1 MVLPNGLEGFT
12 GLGASPST
20 HARVGCP
27 AHNLGV
33 NVLPEVGLC
42 LGGAVGRAPV
52 LRDGAACPH
61 SGYVAVARSAS
72 WSARGTAF
80 GCGLVRSCRARTA
93 RHCGEVLGPYGT
105 PGLCGVYALV
115 GLVFGLLCA
124 VVFRSRKKNEPRG
137 VRRALALAAACVVPA
152 LAASVVFSGSVRIG
166 PFDSVLTSAELGSP
180 VAQAVCDVVLMVGT
194 TLAFDAIVQH
204 WYERR
209 PYMSVRT
216 IVRSQMLGVLTVVFV
231 AAFAACFVAI
241 TRADRND
248 AWRAMRSIL
257 TYVSDQDAKQDVVEN
272 YLQGQCT
279 LMVIEDGVVTCSNNP
294 SYREGEALQTVLG
307 EEGASFV
314 ASLAQSGSM
323 AQTLQVG
330 TSGLTEIA
338 YACAQTMDDG
348 RQVIVQMP
356 FSTVFDQRRETMAGA
371 SLVVLAMLA
380 VTYALGS
387 LLLRKVM
394 IGPINRVNALLGCIV
409 NGDLDELVTET
420 ESVEFASLSAQINET
435 VDALK
440 RWIVEAEQRMEREL
454 VAARAIQQS
463 ALPKEVPNHGVL
475 DLYASMVPAREVGG
489 DFTTTFGW
497 TTIRWG
503 FA

>member
-1 MVLPNGLEGFT
+1 M
-12 GLGASPST
+12 
-20 HARVGCP
+20 
-27 AHNLGV
+27 
-33 NVLPEVGLC
+33 
-42 LGGAVGRAPV
+42 
-52 LRDGAACPH
+52 
-61 SGYVAVARSAS
+61 
-72 WSARGTAF
+72 
-80 GCGLVRSCRARTA
+80 
-93 RHCGEVLGPYGT
+93 
-105 PGLCGVYALV
+105 
-115 GLVFGLLCA
+115 
-124 VVFRSRKKNEPRG
+124 
-137 VRRALALAAACVVPA
+137 
-152 LAASVVFSGSVRIG
+152 
-166 PFDSVLTSAELGSP
+166 
-180 VAQAVCDVVLMVGT
+180 
-194 TLAFDAIVQH
+194 
-204 WYERR
+204 
-209 PYMSVRT
+209 
-216 IVRSQMLGVLTVVFV
+216 
-231 AAFAACFVAI
+231 
-241 TRADRND
+241 RN
-248 AWRAMRSIL
+248 IL

-330 TSGLTEIA
+330 TSGLTELA

-371 SLVVLAMLA
+371 SLVALAMLA

-394 IGPINRVNALLGCIV
+394 IGPINRVNASLGRIV
-409 NGDLDELVTET
+409 TGDLDELVTET

-440 RWIVEAEQRMEREL
+440 RWIGEAERRMEREL

-489 DFTTTFGW
+489 DFYDYFWVDDHTLGFCIADVSGKGIPAALFMMRAKNELSACMQAGLPLASAISLANTHLSEGNDALTFVTVWAGILDLQTGTLTYVNAGHNEPLLLREGRW
-497 TTIRWG
+497 EWLRESDGPLMGFSELATYQSRTLVLGPSDTLLLYTDGVTEAMNTQHKLYREERLKTLVDACADATPREIDEAVREDLVVWAAGAEQSDDITMLTICLRSRG
-503 FA
+503 